1 MSTNLII
8 IVVVVVVAFTLSYK
22 LVPYRQLS
30 GKKPTLALFPK
41 YQTEVNWA
49 SSDLTLTEIEQKL
62 ADFGFKKSKMENE
75 VTLFQRGHL
84 LGDFSVK
91 LMKVKC
97 GVSAPKRGKS
107 TITLEAG
114 WMAAFDTGDFWT
126 FLTELKQ
133 KLERT

>member
-8 IVVVVVVAFTLSYK
+8 IVVVAVVAFTLSYK
-22 LVPYRQLS
+22 LVPHRQLS

-41 YQTEVNWA
+41 YRTEVNWVGL
-49 SSDLTLTEIEQKL
+49 DLTLTEIETKL
-62 ADFGFKKSKMENE
+62 AEFGFKKSKVENE
-75 VTLFQRGHL
+75 VTFFQRGHL

-97 GVSAPKRGKS
+97 GVSAPRKGKS
-107 TITLEAG
+107 IVTLEAG